1 MMNIFEQC
9 IMISEQGSTQG
20 QITSETMQM
29 DIIWSLYW
37 FEYMDKS

>member
-1 MMNIFEQC
+1 MNILEQC

-20 QITSETMQM
+20 HITSETMQM